1 MVKPQEAI
9 ILNVDDTAASRYLK
23 SRTLRLAG
31 FQVHEGCT
39 GEEALRRV
47 AELKP
52 DVVLLDVR
60 LPDMSGIDVCRRI
73 KADPATA
80 SVLIIQTS
88 ATYLEASDRVRG
100 LEGGADSY
108 LIEPIDSEELVANV
122 RAMLRLRRAE
132 QALRDR
138 EACLTTTLQSIGDGV
153 LSTDLEGRITLMN
166 PAAESMLGWA
176 DGEAVGKKLS
186 DVFEVINEETP
197 DQDNQLVTQMLAA
210 GGIGGFSK
218 NALIVGKMGRRVSI
232 DHSAAPIKDGQG
244 NVTGLVLV
252 FRDVSERKL
261 LEKEFGKLLEREKE
275 ARLASEK
282 ARFRAEE
289 ASRLK
294 DEFLA
299 TVSHELT
306 SPLNSISGWARIL
319 RTGNLDAQ
327 QSARALETIE
337 RSAKS
342 QNQLINDLLDVS
354 RIITGKMRLDVG
366 PVPLGAVIEAAVDTV
381 RPAADAKGIQVTVSL
396 DPAADMASG
405 DAERLQQ
412 VMWNL
417 LSNAIKFT
425 PNGGRVEVA
434 LARINSHV
442 EITVTDNGNGINP
455 EFLPYVFDRFRQ
467 EDARFNRQH
476 GGLGLGL
483 AIVRHLVELH
493 GGTVSAES
501 PGLGQGATFTV
512 VVPVFPEPIAFPT
525 TRGRKMS
532 GPMEGP
538 QSLQGRRVLVVDDD
552 ADGREVVA
560 MILAQQGAEVQ
571 TAPSAAEA
579 LNVLETW
586 RPDVL
591 ISDIGMPDQ
600 NGYLLLEM
608 LREREK
614 AKGERPVPAIAL
626 TAYAR
631 HDDRIRALSAG
642 YQMHVPKPVE
652 PSELLMFVAR
662 LAEHG
667 EKPQP
672 SAN

>member
-1 MVKPQEAI
+1 MVKAHEPI
-9 ILNVDDTAASRYLK
+9 ILNVDDTDASRYLK
-23 SRTLRLAG
+23 SRTLRQVGLR
-31 FQVHEGCT
+31 VHEAST
-39 GEEALRRV
+39 GEEALRMV
-47 AELKP
+47 AALKP

-60 LPDMSGIDVCRRI
+60 LPDMSGIEVCRRI
-73 KADPATA
+73 KADPATS
-80 SVLIIQTS
+80 SVLVIQTS
-88 ATYLEASDRVRG
+88 ATYLEPSDRVRG
-100 LEGGADSY
+100 LEGGADTY
-108 LIEPIDSEELVANV
+108 LLEPIDSEELIANV

-138 EACLTTTLQSIGDGV
+138 EAWLTTTLHSIGDGV
-153 LSTDLEGRITLMN
+153 LATDLEGHVTLMN
-166 PAAESMLGWA
+166 PAAQSMLGWEE
-176 DGEAVGKKLS
+176 GEATGRKLS
-186 DVFEVINEETP
+186 EIFEVINEETFGP
-197 DQDNQLVTQMLAA
+197 GDQLVDQILHA
-210 GGIGGFSK
+210 GGISGFSK
-218 NALIVGKMGRRVSI
+218 NALIVGRIGRRVSI
-232 DHSAAPIKDGQG
+232 DHSASPMRDGQG

-261 LEKEFGKLLEREKE
+261 FEKEREELLEREKE

-381 RPAADAKGIQVTVSL
+381 RPAADAKSIHLTVSL

-425 PNGGRVEVA
+425 PRGGQVDVI
-434 LARINSHV
+434 LTRIDSHV
-442 EITVTDNGNGINP
+442 EITVADDGNGINP

-493 GGTVSAES
+493 GGTVHAES

-512 VVPVFPEPIAFPT
+512 VVPVFPEPIALAPG
-525 TRGRKMS
+525 GRRKTN
-532 GPMEGP
+532 GPLEGLP
-538 QSLQGRRVLVVDDD
+538 SLEGRRVLVVDND

-560 MILAQQGAEVQ
+560 MILVQQGAEVQ
-571 TAPSAAEA
+571 TAPSTAEA

-600 NGYLLLEM
+600 NGYTLLET
-608 LREREK
+608 LREREQ
-614 AKGERPVPAIAL
+614 ASGERPVPAIAL

-642 YQMHVPKPVE
+642 YQLHVPKPVE

-662 LAEHG
+662 LAERG
-667 EKPQP
+667 ESSHPPQ
-672 SAN
+672 